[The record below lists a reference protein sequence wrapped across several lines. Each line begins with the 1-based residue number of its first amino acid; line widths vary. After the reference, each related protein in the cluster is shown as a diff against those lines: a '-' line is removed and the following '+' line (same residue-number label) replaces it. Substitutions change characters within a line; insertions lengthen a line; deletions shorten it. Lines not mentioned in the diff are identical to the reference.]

1 MSLQAFYS
9 FDGVGSGVQGN
20 DGVAATAPAH
30 GVGLVG
36 TRNAALTT
44 YLYSKLP
51 AQNAIGVTGLPQH
64 QIGKDGEKR
73 NPIIIFR
80 NTPVLNITAGARMM
94 LVENFNA
101 STNRSWRVIAGF
113 TYKDLTSQEPTLGY
127 AMVSAW
133 RNTSRMGLIN
143 RRNDG
148 KLAIGSEIMDV
159 ERNREYYIEIELFYD
174 APEKPASSNP
184 VSARVYI
191 DNQLI
196 YTWDRSLGGLAT
208 SGATV
213 GIEVGY
219 PDHGSNPFPMYM
231 AVGDIYVVNHEGEPP
246 YNDRLGPQKVR
257 YVTAVAAD
265 AANWELTGA
274 ADVTTALTD
283 GSDSSYIQSPL
294 DDATVNAMFDLNL
307 HQGSVLNGLQ
317 VVARGSRDNGATRPM
332 TTTIVTGG
340 SEIQE
345 SKVSFGTVLADALLT
360 KYMPSRTSDMA
371 VLQGPALDTLQ
382 IKVKV

>member
-44 YLYSKLP
+44 YLYSKLQ

-64 QIGKDGEKR
+64 QIGSGADKR

-80 NTPVLNITAGARMM
+80 NTPVLNITAGARLM

-101 STNRSWRVIAGF
+101 NTNRSWRVIAGF
-113 TYKDLTSQEPTLGY
+113 TYKDLTGQEPTLGY

-133 RNTSRMGLIN
+133 RNTSRMGLIT

-148 KLAIGSEIMDV
+148 KIAVGPVVMDI
-159 ERNREYYIEIELFYD
+159 ERNREYYIEVELFYD
-174 APEKPASSNP
+174 APETPASANP
-184 VSARVYI
+184 VSANVYI
-191 DNQLI
+191 DEQLI
-196 YTWDRSLGGLAT
+196 YTWDRSLGGLGT

-231 AVGDIYVVNHEGEPP
+231 AVGDIYVVNREGEPP
-246 YNDRLGPQKVR
+246 YNERLGPQKVL
-257 YVTAVAAD
+257 YKTAVAAD
-265 AANWELTGA
+265 AADWTLQGA

-283 GSDSSYIQSPL
+283 GQDTSYVQSPL
-294 DDATVNAMFDLNL
+294 GGATVNAMFDLNL
-307 HQGSVLNGLQ
+307 HQGSILNGVQ
-317 VVARGSRDNGATRPM
+317 VVGRGSREVGATRAM
-332 TTTIVTGG
+332 TTSIVVNS
-340 SEIQE
+340 SEIK
-345 SKVSFGTVLADALLT
+345 SGVTSFGTAVGDALLT
-360 KYMPSRTSDMA
+360 QYMPSFTSDMA
-371 VLQGPALDTLQ
+371 VLQGPTLDNLQ
-382 IKVKV
+382 IKLKV